1 MDRRRIVPCGCVL
14 GLETRLARSCDNCRG
29 RPRRHAPKRVA
40 QARGPS
46 ASSVSRWLVRRL
58 VGLQFCQRAYH
69 RSHFAVWS
77 IAFVS
82 AATDE
87 IEALAKI
94 EHPFRGDAGDEIGRA
109 SCRERGWMWVGVG
122 LVIKKRGGNE
132 DK

>member
-1 MDRRRIVPCGCVL
+1 MLGCQIGFWRVHRIFREISVTQ
-14 GLETRLARSCDNCRG
+14 GLMEPKLHILYCSRFLCFTPPFPLRAAR
-29 RPRRHAPKRVA
+29 
-40 QARGPS
+40 PS

-94 EHPFRGDAGDEIGRA
+94 EHPFRGDAGDAGGIQPHCSGRA
-109 SCRERGWMWVGVG
+109 LSQ
-122 LVIKKRGGNE
+122 
-132 DK
+132 